1 MCSCIQIDI
10 RKIRHFSRSDTC
22 NKTPN
27 QGFLFI
33 VTLEILSC
41 IFYDKANTWQ
51 TQYWLSKAALKKL
64 YY

>member
-1 MCSCIQIDI
+1 MGSGIQINT
-10 RKIRHFSRSDTC
+10 RKTRHFSRSDTG

-41 IFYDKANTWQ
+41 IFYDKANTW
-51 TQYWLSKAALKKL
+51 
-64 YY
+64 